1 MPVVTVVFWP
11 FTTFTALLA
20 TLRITVLPASVILSS
35 PVLALVSSAVFVFAI
50 SLYTVSPVTNPVFP
64 FVTVPVPS
72 FSCHL
77 DTSVLVK
84 LEASVLAFLLSS
96 GCTTFLIASEDTLT
110 AYVVASPSVPVVTVV
125 FWPFTTF
132 TAPLATLRITVL
144 PASVIL
150 SSPVLA
156 LVSRA
161 VFVFAIS
168 LYTVSPVT
176 NPVLPLVTVPVPSFS
191 CHLDTSV
198 PVRFEA
204 SLLAFLSTSACTL

>member
-1 MPVVTVVFWP
+1 M
-11 FTTFTALLA
+11 
-20 TLRITVLPASVILSS
+20 
-35 PVLALVSSAVFVFAI
+35 
-50 SLYTVSPVTNPVFP
+50 
-64 FVTVPVPS
+64 PVPS
-72 FSCHL
+72 VSCHL
-77 DTSVLVK
+77 DTSVPVR

-96 GCTTFLIASEDTLT
+96 GCTASLIASEDTLT

-125 FWPFTTF
+125 FWPFTTL

-156 LVSRA
+156 LVSSV

-176 NPVLPLVTVPVPSFS
+176 NPVFPFVTVPVPSVS
-191 CHLDTSV
+191 CHLDASV
-198 PVRFEA
+198 LVKLEA
-204 SLLAFLSTSACTL
+204 SVLAFLSTSACTL